1 MIYKLQLIK
10 RFVIC
15 ARQLK
20 VHASKSKMKLHAIF
34 AVVFTSALLLELS
47 SAQCDTPSIIT
58 WSQNNLML
66 QCQLQLGLFN
76 TIPTPQNMAQWTS
89 AGDYVCTTDSC
100 GGALYRY
107 LLTSCN
113 FFESNDTGRLQNISL
128 AVGLQN
134 QCSNG
139 TSTGDRCHCG
149 DPVSTVPGA
158 PSTDNSLLCRR
169 NISLDDLAACAPLQQ
184 NPNMS
189 CPDDCQAALRNL
201 GGYLGCC
208 FNSIF
213 NTPLS
218 PLNGVLMGA
227 ENPALWGLCG
237 VPYPASRCPDLL
249 SATPLPTTPATTTV
263 MPTTAGSDATAASKT
278 VIGLLLALAFI
289 KTIF

>member
-1 MIYKLQLIK
+1 
-10 RFVIC
+10 
-15 ARQLK
+15 
-20 VHASKSKMKLHAIF
+20 MKIHAIF

-47 SAQCDTPSIIT
+47 SAQCDLNSIRA
-58 WSQNNLML
+58 WAALNLMP
-66 QCQLQLGLFN
+66 QCQGQLLTFY
-76 TIPTPQNMAQWTS
+76 TVPTPQNMAQWTS
-89 AGDYVCTTDSC
+89 AVNYVCMTDSC

-107 LLTSCN
+107 FLDNCN

-128 AVGLQN
+128 AVGVQN
-134 QCSNG
+134 QCAIG

-189 CPDDCQAALRNL
+189 CPDDCQAALRDL

-218 PLNGVLMGA
+218 PLNGALMGA
-227 ENPALWGLCG
+227 ENPDLWGLCR
-237 VPYPASRCPDLL
+237 VPYPAPRCPDLL
-249 SATPLPTTPATTTV
+249 SATPLPTTATV

>member
-1 MIYKLQLIK
+1 
-10 RFVIC
+10 
-15 ARQLK
+15 
-20 VHASKSKMKLHAIF
+20 MKLHAIF
-34 AVVFTSALLLELS
+34 AVVFTSALLLELT
-47 SAQCDTPSIIT
+47 SAQCDRPSIT
-58 WSQNNLML
+58 AWAATNLML
-66 QCQLQLGLFN
+66 QCQGQLLTFY
-76 TIPTPQNMAQWTS
+76 TVPTPQNMAQWTS
-89 AGDYVCTTDSC
+89 AVNYVCMTDSC

-107 LLTSCN
+107 FLANCN

-134 QCSNG
+134 QCAFG

-169 NISLDDLAACAPLQQ
+169 NISLDDLAACAQLQQ

-189 CPDDCQAALRNL
+189 CPDGCRTALENL

-218 PLNGVLMGA
+218 PLNGALMGA
-227 ENPALWGLCG
+227 ENPGLWALCQ
-237 VPYPASRCPDLL
+237 VPTPAPRFPDVL
-249 SATPLPTTPATTTV
+249 SPTLPPTTATMTPTTTTV
-263 MPTTAGSDATAASKT
+263 MPTTAGSDATAASKI

>member
-1 MIYKLQLIK
+1 
-10 RFVIC
+10 
-15 ARQLK
+15 
-20 VHASKSKMKLHAIF
+20 MKLHAIF
-34 AVVFTSALLLELS
+34 AVVFTSALLLELT
-47 SAQCDTPSIIT
+47 SAQCDIPSIRT
-58 WSQNNLML
+58 WATANLML

-76 TIPTPQNMAQWTS
+76 TVPTQQNMAQWTS
-89 AGDYVCTTDSC
+89 AVNYVCMTDSC

-107 LLTSCN
+107 FLANCD
-113 FFESNDTGRLQNISL
+113 FFESNDTGRLQNISF

-134 QCSNG
+134 QCSIG

-149 DPVSTVPGA
+149 DPVSATPFTTNGTT
-158 PSTDNSLLCRR
+158 PSPTDDSLLCRR

-189 CPDDCQAALRNL
+189 CPDGCRTALENL

-213 NTPLS
+213 NTSLS
-218 PLNGVLMGA
+218 PLNGALMGA
-227 ENPALWGLCG
+227 ENPGLWALCQ
-237 VPYPASRCPDLL
+237 VPTPAPRCPDVL
-249 SATPLPTTPATTTV
+249 SPTPLPTTATMTPTTTTV
-263 MPTTAGSDATAASKT
+263 MPTTAGSDATAASKI